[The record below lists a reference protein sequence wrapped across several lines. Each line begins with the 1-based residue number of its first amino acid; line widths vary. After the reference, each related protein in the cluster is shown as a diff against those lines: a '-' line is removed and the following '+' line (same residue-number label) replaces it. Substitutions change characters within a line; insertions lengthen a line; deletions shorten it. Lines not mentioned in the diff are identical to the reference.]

1 MVLFQAMFG
10 FLQGRLVLV
19 RMIMLV
25 CVLTLIS
32 IGIAS
37 VYASGNPAEDTG
49 GSFAAF
55 SHYWKKQA
63 VFAGAGLAA
72 FIAINAINYR
82 RFGPM
87 TYWLYAG
94 MLAVLAYILVDKYLF
109 NVPFVPVINNS
120 RRWIQIGPLPQFQ
133 PSEFFKLIYII
144 SLAWYLRYRSNYR
157 KFSSLIG
164 PFALTLL
171 PMILVLLEPD
181 LGTVMLMM
189 PVLFAMLFVAGAKVK
204 HLILII
210 LLAVMV
216 SPVLWY
222 KMEDYQRMRVSAV
235 LLQSNL
241 DGRKSWL
248 MEKAQNNPRLAS
260 VLGLRRERLRNWEAG
275 EGYHLTRSKLVVAS
289 GGLSGQ
295 GFRRGPFMKYRFLPE
310 RHNDFIFALI
320 GHQWGFLGCA
330 VVLGLYA
337 IIVMCG
343 LEIAANN
350 TDPFGKFIAVGIIVI
365 FSIQV
370 LVNVGMTIGL
380 MPITGLTLPLI
391 SYGGSSLVVNMM
403 MIGLLN
409 NVGRTRPFSLAKPNG

>member
-1 MVLFQAMFG
+1 MFR

-25 CVLTLIS
+25 CVLALIS

-37 VYASGNPAEDTG
+37 IYASGNPAEDTV

-63 VFAGAGLAA
+63 VFAGVALAA

-87 TYWLYAG
+87 SYWLYAG
-94 MLAVLAYILVDKYLF
+94 MLVVLTYILIDRYLF
-109 NVPFVPVINNS
+109 NVPFVPVINHS
-120 RRWIQIGPLPQFQ
+120 RRWIQIGSLPQFQ

-157 KFSSLIG
+157 KISALIG

-171 PMILVLLEPD
+171 PIILILLEPD

-189 PVLFAMLFVAGAKVK
+189 PVLFTMLFVAGAKVK
-204 HLILII
+204 HLLLII
-210 LLAVMV
+210 FLAVLA

-222 KMEDYQRMRVSAV
+222 CIEDYQKMRVSAV

-241 DGRKSWL
+241 DGEDSWL
-248 MEKAQNNPRLAS
+248 MEKAKESPRLAS
-260 VLGLRRERLRNWEAG
+260 ILGLDRERLRNWETG
-275 EGYHLTRSKLVVAS
+275 KGYHLTRSKLVVAS

-295 GFRRGPFMKYRFLPE
+295 GFRRGPFTKYRFLPE

-320 GHQWGFLGCA
+320 GHQWGFIGC
-330 VVLGLYA
+330 VMVLGLYA

-350 TDPFGKFIAVGIIVI
+350 TDPFGKFIAVGVIVI
-365 FSIQV
+365 IAIQV
-370 LVNVGMTIGL
+370 LVNVAMTIGL
-380 MPITGLTLPLI
+380 MPITGLTLPLV

-409 NVGRTRPFSLAKPNG
+409 NVGRTRPFSLAKPG

>member
-1 MVLFQAMFG
+1 MFR

-25 CVLTLIS
+25 CVLALIS

-37 VYASGNPAEDTG
+37 IYASGNPAGDTG
-49 GSFAAF
+49 GSFAAS

-72 FIAINAINYR
+72 FIAINAVNYR
-82 RFGPM
+82 RFGPVS
-87 TYWLYAG
+87 YWLYAG

-133 PSEFFKLIYII
+133 PSEFFKLVYILT
-144 SLAWYLRYRSNYR
+144 LAWYLRYRSNYR
-157 KFSSLIG
+157 KISSLIG

-171 PMILVLLEPD
+171 PMVLILREPD

-189 PVLFAMLFVAGAKVK
+189 PMFLAMLFIAGAKVK
-204 HLILII
+204 HLVLII

-216 SPVLWY
+216 SPLLWY
-222 KMEDYQRMRVSAV
+222 KMEDYQRMRISAV
-235 LLQSNL
+235 LLQSGL
-241 DGRKSWL
+241 DGRKSPL
-248 MEKAQNNPRLAS
+248 MIEAQKNPRLAS
-260 VLGLRRERLRNWEAG
+260 ILGLNRERLRNWQAG
-275 EGYHLTRSKLVVAS
+275 EGYHLMRSKLVVAS

-295 GFRRGPFMKYRFLPE
+295 GFRRGPFVKYKFLPE

-320 GHQWGFLGCA
+320 GHQWGFIGC
-330 VVLGLYA
+330 VMVLGLYA
-337 IIVMCG
+337 IIIMCA

-350 TDPFGKFIAVGIIVI
+350 TDPFGKFIAVGVIVI
-365 FSIQV
+365 IAIQV
-370 LVNVGMTIGL
+370 LVNVAMTIGL
-380 MPITGLTLPLI
+380 MPITGLTLPLV

-409 NVGRTRPFSLAKPNG
+409 NVGRTRPFSLAKPS

>member
-1 MVLFQAMFG
+1 
-10 FLQGRLVLV
+10 
-19 RMIMLV
+19 MLV
-25 CVLTLIS
+25 CVLALIG

-37 VYASGNPAEDTG
+37 VYASGNPAEDTD
-49 GSFAAF
+49 GSFVKF

-82 RFGPM
+82 RFGPAS
-87 TYWLYAG
+87 YWLYAAI
-94 MLAVLAYILVDKYLF
+94 LVLLIYILVDKYLF
-109 NVPFVPVINNS
+109 NVPFVPIINHS

-157 KFSSLIG
+157 KISALVG

-171 PMILVLLEPD
+171 PMGLILLEPD

-204 HLILII
+204 HLLLII
-210 LLAVMV
+210 FLAVLV
-216 SPVLWY
+216 APFLWY
-222 KMEDYQRMRVSAV
+222 CIEDYQKMRISAV
-235 LLQSNL
+235 LLQSDL
-241 DGRKSWL
+241 DGEESWL
-248 MEKAQNNPRLAS
+248 MTKAKDSPRLAL
-260 VLGLRRERLRNWEAG
+260 VLGIDRERLRNWKADR
-275 EGYHLTRSKLVVAS
+275 GYQLMRSKLVVAS

-295 GFRRGPFMKYRFLPE
+295 GFRRGPFMKYKFLPE

-320 GHQWGFLGCA
+320 GHQWGFVGCA
-330 VVLGLYA
+330 TVLGLYA
-337 IIVMCG
+337 IIVLCG
-343 LEIAANN
+343 LEIAVNN
-350 TDPFGKFIAVGIIVI
+350 TDPFGRFIAVGIIVI
-365 FSIQV
+365 FTIQV

-380 MPITGLTLPLI
+380 MPITGLTLPLV

-409 NVGRTRPFSLAKPNG
+409 NVGRTRPFSLAKPG

>member
-1 MVLFQAMFG
+1 MFR
-10 FLQGRLVLV
+10 FLQGRLILV
-19 RMIMLV
+19 RMTMLI
-25 CVLTLIS
+25 CVLALIS
-32 IGIAS
+32 IGIA
-37 VYASGNPAEDTG
+37 VIYASGNPAGDTG

-82 RFGPM
+82 RFGPVS
-87 TYWLYAG
+87 YWLYTG
-94 MLAVLAYILVDKYLF
+94 MLVVLAYILVDKYLF
-109 NVPFVPVINNS
+109 SVPFVPVINHS

-133 PSEFFKLIYII
+133 PSEFFKLVYILT
-144 SLAWYLRYRSNYR
+144 LAWYLRYRSNYR
-157 KFSSLIG
+157 KISALIG

-171 PMILVLLEPD
+171 PMVLILREPD
-181 LGTVMLMM
+181 LGTVMLVM
-189 PVLFAMLFVAGAKVK
+189 PMFLAMLFIAGAKVK
-204 HLILII
+204 HLLLII
-210 LLAVMV
+210 LLAVIA
-216 SPVLWY
+216 SPFLWY
-222 KMEDYQRMRVSAV
+222 KMEDYQRMRISAV
-235 LLQSNL
+235 LLQSSL
-241 DGRKSWL
+241 DGRKSYL
-248 MEKAQNNPRLAS
+248 MVEAQKNPWLAS
-260 VLGLRRERLRNWEAG
+260 ILGLNRERLRNWQAG

-295 GFRRGPFMKYRFLPE
+295 GFRRGPFMKYKFLPE
-310 RHNDFIFALI
+310 RHNDFIFAII
-320 GHQWGFLGCA
+320 GHQWGFIGCA
-330 VVLGLYA
+330 LVLGLYA

-365 FSIQV
+365 LAIQV

-380 MPITGLTLPLI
+380 MPITGLTLPLV

-409 NVGRTRPFSLAKPNG
+409 NVGRTRPFSLAKPSG